1 MSVEDHKALKIIN
14 NTILFADGHYQMGL
28 LWKHEDPHLPFN
40 RSLAE
45 TRLKALKGRFRQSP
59 ELEMKYRFVVN
70 DYIAKGYARQL
81 SKKEASYKSNITW
94 YLLPHP
100 VFNINKPNKMRVEFD
115 AAAKFKG
122 TSLNDQL
129 YHGLVGVLIR
139 FRRRRL
145 RSQSTEAM
153 FHQVKVL
160 PKDADALRFLW
171 WNDSLDQPP
180 IDHQMLVHIFGATSS
195 PCCANKALKQTAED
209 NKTRLSPKAVK
220 TIQRSVATTDSAITF
235 ANQLVGVLKECGF
248 RFTKF
253 TSNSNKVL
261 RVFPQEEGKSVHQ
274 PRP

>member
-14 NTILFADGHYQMGL
+14 NTIWFADGHYQMGL

-45 TRLKALKGRFRQSP
+45 TRLKALKGRFRRSP
-59 ELEMKYRFVVN
+59 ELEMKYRSVIN

-81 SKKEASYKSNITW
+81 SKKEASSKFNITW

-115 AAAKFKG
+115 AAAKFEG
-122 TSLNDQL
+122 TSLNDRL

-139 FRRRRL
+139 FRRRRRL
-145 RSQSTEAM
+145 RSQPTEAM

-171 WNDSLDQPP
+171 WNDSLEQPP
-180 IDHQMLVHIFGATSS
+180 IDYQMLVHIFGATSS

-209 NKTRLSPKAVK
+209 NKTRLSLDCE
-220 TIQRSVATTDSAITF
+220 QSLFGQSRLSSAGLEI
-235 ANQLVGVLKECGF
+235 AN
-248 RFTKF
+248 
-253 TSNSNKVL
+253 
-261 RVFPQEEGKSVHQ
+261 
-274 PRP
+274 